1 MTENTTVYKYNYSKV
16 CDGLAKLGSERFTM
30 VDARKAL
37 AVQNLL
43 GEDVVNT
50 YISAVMYD
58 SSNVWQIP

>member
-1 MTENTTVYKYNYSKV
+1 
-16 CDGLAKLGSERFTM
+16 M

-58 SSNVWQIP
+58 SSNV